1 MSAEANNTGFNT
13 AMDDLLAV
21 LSESLTA
28 AKEAAEQNDLLR
40 KKVAEQEKIILEKVA
55 AVKTASS
62 IHASPEKI
70 SDLVVTLVSNGLFD
84 KNGSEQLAKKLAEH
98 PDNIIKLASGL
109 ASLSAPAAQQG
120 RGISKNASSEAPTP
134 ISDEWE
140 TVIREG
146 A

>member
-1 MSAEANNTGFNT
+1 VANNNDFGVARWAFTSSFPGVQNQQMFT
-13 AMDDLLAV
+13 AFRALT
-21 LSESLTA
+21 ES
-28 AKEAAEQNDLLR
+28 
-40 KKVAEQEKIILEKVA
+40 
-55 AVKTASS
+55 
-62 IHASPEKI
+62 
-70 SDLVVTLVSNGLFD
+70 
-84 KNGSEQLAKKLAEH
+84 AKKLAEH